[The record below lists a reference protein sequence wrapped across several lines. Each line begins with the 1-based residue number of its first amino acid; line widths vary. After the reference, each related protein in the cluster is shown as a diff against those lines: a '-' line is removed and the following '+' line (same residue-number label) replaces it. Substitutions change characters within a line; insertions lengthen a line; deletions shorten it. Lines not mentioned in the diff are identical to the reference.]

1 MKILKILRLSIWSL
15 LLALCVVIGGAYLA
29 IQQNLLS
36 SDGLKNVTAQSNI
49 PATVRDDILTPKVYA
64 AVQQSDMAAF
74 IDKSAVERIVG
85 EVANDEVLTQ
95 KMSPAFVSLEEW
107 INGNRTD
114 VDFTI
119 DIADTVTAI
128 AGKLTDTAVAT
139 YQALPAC
146 TLRNTQSDAQS
157 GTCRP
162 ATVTESA
169 FRSAA
174 ERDVNQAI
182 QSADTTI
189 TQDSVP
195 YFSSITTSGA
205 NVPKFLNIFYAV
217 SLVAL
222 AVGAL
227 VILWLLF
234 KHRFVGITAIGA
246 GLLIASLL
254 LLLTTVI
261 TPRMISSVPESLPR
275 PLVTTTVETLNT
287 QLLQLSGYMAIV
299 GAISIVTGASFT
311 VLLSRRRLQRATM
324 QFSKK

>member
-1 MKILKILRLSIWSL
+1 MSIWSL

-195 YFSSITTSGA
+195 YFSSITTSG
-205 NVPKFLNIFYAV
+205 
-217 SLVAL
+217 
-222 AVGAL
+222 
-227 VILWLLF
+227 
-234 KHRFVGITAIGA
+234 
-246 GLLIASLL
+246 
-254 LLLTTVI
+254 
-261 TPRMISSVPESLPR
+261 ESLPR